1 MNDPHV
7 EALHY
12 SVRHAEDVDYEKAAP
27 CRHYTAGFTV
37 RIEADRAEVTMKT
50 HHATVETARAE
61 VEPFLRA
68 WELTAALQL
77 RPGEFEFAY
86 DRAAIIDR
94 NPTPGSTVAII
105 AEMGL
110 AIDSVR
116 AHVGRSKYPDP
127 PPVGLERDATV
138 EMMFDRF
145 RLYRTGRTTLGDA
158 ANYCLTVLE
167 YAAVGRKRAAQR
179 YNIAMTILN
188 TLGGLAGEKGGEEAR
203 KARGASKPFTGA
215 EAIRTRFRS
224 RSRWPSCRRSR
235 RHSGLVG
242 VGTRIGTGR
251 PSTGQD
257 RAGKDTT
264 ATGLRAAE
272 NLTPWYGT
280 GQART
285 APSALANRRL
295 QPTPLFSARC
305 QPGTRILARPQDDA
319 IDTAKALD
327 AIGFHLPS
335 SWMVSMRP

>member
-27 CRHYTAGFTV
+27 CRHDTAGFTV
-37 RIEADRAEVTMKT
+37 RIEADRAEVTMKK

-110 AIDSVR
+110 AIDSIR
-116 AHVGRSKYPDP
+116 AHVWRSKYPDP

-167 YAAVGRKRAAQR
+167 YAAVGRKRAARKRAAQR
-179 YNIAMTILN
+179 YNVAMTILN
-188 TLGGLAGEKGGEEAR
+188 TLGGLADAKGGEEAR

-215 EAIRTRFRS
+215 ERQWLEETMKRLI
-224 RSRWPSCRRSR
+224 W
-235 RHSGLVG
+235 
-242 VGTRIGTGR
+242 
-251 PSTGQD
+251 
-257 RAGKDTT
+257 
-264 ATGLRAAE
+264 RAAE
-272 NLTPWYGT
+272 IAGDPN
-280 GQART
+280 
-285 APSALANRRL
+285 AL
-295 QPTPLFSARC
+295 
-305 QPGTRILARPQDDA
+305 PQQITMA
-319 IDTAKALD
+319 E
-327 AIGFHLPS
+327 LPS
-335 SWMVSMRP
+335 LSKTIAAS